1 MYSEYW
7 RQLHKGHNTW
17 GQIDDEVKE
26 EVEIG
31 LLKFSWVHHE
41 AVWQLRLLQ
50 SCRSCKTHSSGPCS
64 RTLASMIE
72 NEAVDDDEDSSA
84 SQPNAP
90 WEHIM
95 DFVDHTRRLDRSQ
108 SPGISEAEGGSEDS
122 TPDTEHEANE
132 LEMPFDDQFDDY
144 ASAPLQMQETRNSNF
159 TTYVFD
165 IDGVPLVPN
174 PWFHWRDRGRRLPH
188 KRFFQTIYT
197 EQPKN
202 DLNRSLRFS
211 NFYGISTNSGGFSA
225 AELLDQAGRSPG
237 SNQSK

>member
-1 MYSEYW
+1 
-7 RQLHKGHNTW
+7 
-17 GQIDDEVKE
+17 
-26 EVEIG
+26 
-31 LLKFSWVHHE
+31 
-41 AVWQLRLLQ
+41 
-50 SCRSCKTHSSGPCS
+50 
-64 RTLASMIE
+64 
-72 NEAVDDDEDSSA
+72 
-84 SQPNAP
+84 
-90 WEHIM
+90 M
-95 DFVDHTRRLDRSQ
+95 DFVDHTRCLDRSQ
-108 SPGISEAEGGSEDS
+108 SPGISEAKGGSEDS
-122 TPDTEHEANE
+122 TPDVEHEAHE

-237 SNQSK
+237 SNQSKRALIVGQEQQNDANHFILDLEKDSVMVTTEDIKISIV